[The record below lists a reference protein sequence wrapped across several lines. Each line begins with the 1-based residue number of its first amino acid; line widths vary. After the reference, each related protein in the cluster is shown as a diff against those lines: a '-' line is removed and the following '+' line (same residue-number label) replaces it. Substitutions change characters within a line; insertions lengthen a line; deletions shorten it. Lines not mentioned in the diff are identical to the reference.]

1 MAQLLLRLSRCA
13 SSKKSDPDLQ
23 RSLENFSFDLFKTK
37 ANNYDRRGR
46 QHFSHAF
53 PFKMAHMN
61 NKTHPRARLVHEGSW
76 GGASD
81 PLPPVSRLRGQW
93 RRTVA
98 KGPASHGFVV
108 FSRAVAK
115 SDYVIERGVTI
126 YGLTG

>member
-1 MAQLLLRLSRCA
+1 MIYSIERTGQQRRPEPVLLRCVPVGLVILRF
-13 SSKKSDPDLQ
+13 L
-23 RSLENFSFDLFKTK
+23 
-37 ANNYDRRGR
+37 
-46 QHFSHAF
+46 
-53 PFKMAHMN
+53 KMAHMN
-61 NKTHPRARLVHEGSW
+61 NKIHPRAWLVHEGSW